1 MRRLF
6 LQTYC
11 PKTYFARDR
20 DMPRSLPGDGCA
32 SSIQT
37 QRLGSLWIL
46 DITRRA
52 DSQGMSPW
60 KPLVAFIAR
69 SQRAQKSGKTPKKSH
84 PSARSAPFSRRGR
97 KKPPCIYFCLII
109 SFSSWGMSRARRDE
123 LWETPASVHLI
134 PLSRVRWRYPRC
146 RWGSPEQKGIR
157 LGPLVWR
164 KKKGDGGGQQ
174 LYYSDTR

>member
-1 MRRLF
+1 MCLTLTVIHSEPNCEQMRRLF

-20 DMPRSLPGDGCA
+20 DMPCSLPGDGCA

-46 DITRRA
+46 DVTRRA

-69 SQRAQKSGKTPKKSH
+69 SQRAQKSGKTPKKISSERSFGSVQ
-84 PSARSAPFSRRGR
+84 SARKEKTSLYLLLPHYL
-97 KKPPCIYFCLII
+97 IYFL
-109 SFSSWGMSRARRDE
+109 RDE
-123 LWETPASVHLI
+123 SREERWAVGDACICAPHPA
-134 PLSRVRWRYPRC
+134 
-146 RWGSPEQKGIR
+146 
-157 LGPLVWR
+157 
-164 KKKGDGGGQQ
+164 
-174 LYYSDTR
+174 